1 MRGGKLHPHL
11 SGRRWACV
19 GMTARDTV
27 VSERVKR
34 RKTDASVASV
44 VHRVADISAC
54 LSCLERAEIS
64 ALPLYSDAVYSSF
77 GIALLALVLT
87 NLYYSLC
94 PTSPPHAR
102 TTPRRRPVRPSS
114 PCTRILS
121 CLSSCSPSQ
130 SQRRPIHDTPRGR
143 RHSSRS
149 DPSSMRHHARRGAA
163 RPVHASSLWLC

>member
-27 VSERVKR
+27 VSDRVKR

-64 ALPLYSDAVYSSF
+64 ALSIATLCILRDRPPCTRPHESILFTLAHEPAPRTDHPATPPRSTFLPVHTDPLLSLL
-77 GIALLALVLT
+77 LLALSVAA
-87 NLYYSLC
+87 
-94 PTSPPHAR
+94 SPH
-102 TTPRRRPVRPSS
+102 PRHSTRRAAALLPPRV
-114 PCTRILS
+114 
-121 CLSSCSPSQ
+121 
-130 SQRRPIHDTPRGR
+130 PIHRIIHIVP
-143 RHSSRS
+143 
-149 DPSSMRHHARRGAA
+149 P
-163 RPVHASSLWLC
+163 

>member
-64 ALPLYSDAVYSSF
+64 ALPLYSDAVYSSGSPSLHSSSRIYIIHF
-77 GIALLALVLT
+77 APRARPTHGPPRDAAPFDLPPRAHGSSLVSPLARPLSRSVAP
-87 NLYYSLC
+87 S
-94 PTSPPHAR
+94 
-102 TTPRRRPVRPSS
+102 TTRRAADGTPVRSIIDATS
-114 PCTRILS
+114 RARGGSHCIF
-121 CLSSCSPSQ
+121 
-130 SQRRPIHDTPRGR
+130 TPFLG
-143 RHSSRS
+143 
-149 DPSSMRHHARRGAA
+149 
-163 RPVHASSLWLC
+163 LC